1 MLKIAFEEKI
11 TNTIITVKKVFDE
24 LNISAYLIGAQ
35 ARDVWF
41 LPRRSPRITR
51 DIDWVIADSNSDVF
65 NELKTVLIEREGF
78 SKTSNPLKIRSPD
91 GIDVD
96 LIPFNFPDTPHFIG
110 LNEIF
115 ERGTEGVIF
124 NDEKTYQVA
133 TLPAIVFLK
142 FIAWDNRPEYRGKDI
157 EDIVYILRNFDDFTD
172 NDYMLFGEIEPELIP
187 ARAIGR
193 KINYIIGDSL
203 DLQNHFIKILE
214 QLIANPKKNK
224 IAEIMIRGTDEN
236 EDFAISLLAE
246 ILKGVLEG
254 PLSISADFS

>member
-1 MLKIAFEEKI
+1 MKNMLKISFEEKI

-24 LNISAYLIGAQ
+24 LDIPAYLIGAQ

-51 DIDWVIADSNSDVF
+51 DIDWVIADSDSDVF
-65 NELKTVLIEREGF
+65 NELKTILIEREGF
-78 SKTSNPLKIRSPD
+78 TKTSNPLKISSPD
-91 GIDVD
+91 GIAVD
-96 LIPFNFPDTPHFIG
+96 LIPFDFPDTPHFIG

-133 TLPAIVFLK
+133 TLPAIVLLK

-157 EDIVYILRNFDDFTD
+157 EDITYILKNFDNYTD
-172 NDYMLFGEIEPELIP
+172 DDYMLFDEIEPELIS

-203 DLQNHFIKILE
+203 DLKNHFVRILNA
-214 QLIANPKKNK
+214 LIADPKKNK
-224 IAEIMIRGTDEN
+224 ITEIMIRGTDEN
-236 EDFAISLLAE
+236 EDFALSLLKE
-246 ILKGVLEG
+246 MLKGVTE
-254 PLSISADFS
+254 